1 MSKKIFIIV
10 VLISLVSC
18 FGGSKHPGSVSSYYN
33 GVVRTRGGSF
43 RIGALPRAWERRPLK
58 YRALLFANKN
68 DNATITIDSWCK
80 GAVDDG
86 SLASLT
92 KDLYKGMDTPKIVSQ
107 APVKLSGR
115 EALKTQIEAGLDGRR
130 VSLTAVVLKMNT
142 CVFDFL
148 YITVP
153 GEFSSQGDFENMI
166 NGFEFIDGPSVL

>member
-1 MSKKIFIIV
+1 MAKKIFIIA
-10 VLISLVSC
+10 IIFMTSC
-18 FGGSKHPGSVSSYYN
+18 FGSGKHPGSVSSYYN

-43 RIGALPRAWERRPLK
+43 RIGVLPRAWERRPLK

-86 SLASLT
+86 SLGALT
-92 KDLYKGMDTPKIVSQ
+92 KDLYKGMDAPKVVSQ
-107 APVKLSGR
+107 QAVKLSGR

-142 CVFDFL
+142 CVFDFV
-148 YITVP
+148 YVTVP